1 VVASVLKAG
10 VSRGLEAMRFEERVG
25 SKAGLDEK
33 KRPPMSA
40 ALANAVYWLVFLLFL
55 PAVLGLLA
63 LEGLLEPVKGMTD
76 KILGFLPHLLAAALI
91 MTVGYFIARIF
102 QRVVTNL
109 LAAVGTDRLGE
120 RVGLQQVLGE
130 RGLSN
135 LVGLIVYVVTLIAAV
150 ILSLNELQLEALTR
164 PATEML
170 AQVMTTIQALFG
182 ATILLGL
189 AYVVGRLLAGLISS
203 VLAGAGFDKMFDNL
217 GLIKATPRAGR
228 SPSAIAGYLT
238 LVVVMLFAAIEAAR
252 VMNFEALADLVSRFT
267 LFAGQVILG
276 LVVFGVGLYLANL
289 VAQTIQASSASQASF
304 LALAARVSI
313 TVLAGAIALDQM
325 GLGSE
330 IVQYTFGILMGAI
343 AVAAAL
349 AFGLGGRDI
358 AGKRLQKWLDS
369 MDRKS

>member
-1 VVASVLKAG
+1 
-10 VSRGLEAMRFEERVG
+10 M
-25 SKAGLDEK
+25 DQ
-33 KRPPMSA
+33 A
-40 ALANAVYWLVFLLFL
+40 A
-55 PAVLGLLA
+55 
-63 LEGLLEPVKGMTD
+63 
-76 KILGFLPHLLAAALI
+76 
-91 MTVGYFIARIF
+91 
-102 QRVVTNL
+102 
-109 LAAVGTDRLGE
+109 
-120 RVGLQQVLGE
+120 
-130 RGLSN
+130 
-135 LVGLIVYVVTLIAAV
+135 
-150 ILSLNELQLEALTR
+150 

-170 AQVMTTIQALFG
+170 AQVMATIQALFG

-189 AYVVGRLLAGLISS
+189 AYVVGRLLAGLITS

-217 GLIKATPRAGR
+217 GLIKATQRVGR

-252 VMNFEALADLVSRFT
+252 VLNFQALADLVSRFT

-358 AGKRLQKWLDS
+358 AGKRLQKWLDPL
-369 MDRKS
+369 DRKS